1 MIKFAIASALIAL
14 PVAAF
19 AEGSPYLP
27 IPGSGQVSVGLTNQS
42 GDDFWVGSTKMT
54 LPAKIK
60 FNNLSVGAQYGLT
73 DSLAIDGTLTY
84 TSSRFGVATGAS
96 TGNESALSDSTV
108 GIKWRLVDE
117 FDTIGAPTVSLRA
130 GAIIKGNYATA
141 KIDAINDG
149 ASGVEVSVLLGKYL
163 TPALSISGELG
174 YRQRGNT
181 VPKDM
186 FGAID
191 LNYGFNSVVSAS
203 LGFSS
208 VRASGNLDIGGPGF
222 SPARFQEVK
231 EERDLVR
238 AGVNFNLLPGT
249 SLSFNL
255 GKVTAGRNTIKADVI
270 GVALTQAF

>member
-1 MIKFAIASALIAL
+1 MIKFALAAAFIAL
-14 PVAAF
+14 PVAAL
-19 AEGSPYLP
+19 AENSPYLP
-27 IPGSGQVSVGLTNQS
+27 IPGAGQVSVGLTNQS

-73 DSLAIDGTLTY
+73 DSLALDGSLTY
-84 TSSRFGVATGAS
+84 TSSRFGVAAGAS

-117 FDTIGAPTVSLRA
+117 FDTLGAPTVSLRA
-130 GAIIKGNYATA
+130 GAIIKGNYATG

-149 ASGVEVSVLLGKYL
+149 ASGVEVSAIIGKYL
-163 TPALSISGELG
+163 TPAFSISAELG

-181 VPKDM
+181 VPKDT
-186 FGAID
+186 FGSID
-191 LNYGFNSVVSAS
+191 VNYGFNSVVSAS

-208 VRASGNLDIGGPGF
+208 VRANGNLDIGGPGF

-231 EERDLVR
+231 EERDLVH

-249 SLSFNL
+249 SLSFNY
-255 GKVTAGRNTIKADVI
+255 GKVTAGRNTIKAEVI
-270 GVALTQAF
+270 GVAVTQAF

>member
-1 MIKFAIASALIAL
+1 MIKIAIAAAMIAL

-27 IPGSGQVSVGLTNQS
+27 IPGAGQVSVGYTNQS

-84 TSSRFGVATGAS
+84 TSSRFGVAAGAS

-117 FDTIGAPTVSLRA
+117 FETTGAPTVSLRA
-130 GAIIKGNYATA
+130 GAIIKGNYATG

-149 ASGVEVSVLLGKYL
+149 ASGIEVSALIGKYL
-163 TPALSISGELG
+163 TPAFSISGELG

-181 VPKDM
+181 VPKDT
-186 FGAID
+186 FGSID
-191 LNYGFNSVVSAS
+191 VNYGFNSVVSAS

-231 EERDLVR
+231 EERDLVH

-249 SLSFNL
+249 SLSFNY
-255 GKVTAGRNTIKADVI
+255 GKVTAGRNTIKADVF
-270 GVALTQAF
+270 GVAVTQAF